1 MVKLYS
7 IKEYAKKKKI
17 TRQAVLKKIKQNKIK
32 AMKVGEFWVVIEEL
46 KIKKSRKVSK
56 KL

>member
-17 TRQAVLKKIKQNKIK
+17 TRQAVLKKIKQDKIK